1 MRVLISII
9 SFLFLVACGGG
20 GGGGGGGGSGVSYS
34 VPTCSDTGTAYQT
47 TEYYW
52 MDRYDRTD
60 QALARVC
67 ASTAYANGA
76 TGSGVKVAVV
86 DTGIVLNSNGTN
98 KHREFGSN
106 GDALPNGNLVI
117 VDGADSVNQG
127 STQYDNDNV
136 PEDNDG
142 HGTHVAATIG
152 ANKDG
157 SGMHGIAYD
166 SILYPIK
173 IMDPYDTFWN
183 ASAWGLYRA
192 LINNVDIVNNSWTM
206 GGEIGTNCYN
216 ESTCEAWVKTTPDDK
231 IDQTYEY
238 AKYLATN
245 GNIISV
251 WAAGNDAYS
260 NPGVINGSC
269 IYNSVWRELCV
280 IVVATGTDGK
290 IASFSNRCGIAA
302 DYCIAA
308 PGVDIYA
315 ASLSSN
321 GYVNKQ
327 GTSMAAPLVSG
338 GLALIKHKFSSLT
351 NQQVIDRLLATATD
365 HEEYSQSSIYGHGM
379 MDLGAATSNI
389 ASLQVLAIAPSF
401 NLDDENSKYSELS
414 SNSVTTSIAFNAG
427 LSHSL
432 QDKTMEVYDSFD
444 RANFEV
450 NISAFINNSNVVN
463 KHKIENH
470 LNELRL
476 AGGNYELKENNRGT
490 LFLNINESVPKSL
503 FISNDNKLTI
513 GNNTSSNKFFLD
525 TKRNLNLNTL
535 ESNSSYF
542 DNPYFF
548 KTENNI
554 SMSYALSETSAEIY
568 SGVEGQ
574 NIGLSFNY
582 LPKSSWNNPSR
593 NVGNLELSFG
603 VVLENEKVLNSYSS
617 GAFTLGENSST
628 AFTGIKYK
636 KTHGNYDL
644 FANVYYGNTY
654 VTDYNNSYIDVDGS
668 ILSNSYAIGLIKNN
682 WLSKNQK
689 IAFLFNQPQK
699 IIDGQA
705 TLTIPVNS
713 NSERIVTMADYNL
726 SLVSPETQN
735 NYNFYYEKY
744 LNDDQSLYLNFTHIN
759 NPYHDANRKSQ
770 NNLSVVYKKYF

>member
-1 MRVLISII
+1 
-9 SFLFLVACGGG
+9 
-20 GGGGGGGGSGVSYS
+20 
-34 VPTCSDTGTAYQT
+34 
-47 TEYYW
+47 
-52 MDRYDRTD
+52 
-60 QALARVC
+60 
-67 ASTAYANGA
+67 
-76 TGSGVKVAVV
+76 
-86 DTGIVLNSNGTN
+86 
-98 KHREFGSN
+98 
-106 GDALPNGNLVI
+106 
-117 VDGADSVNQG
+117 
-127 STQYDNDNV
+127 
-136 PEDNDG
+136 
-142 HGTHVAATIG
+142 
-152 ANKDG
+152 
-157 SGMHGIAYD
+157 
-166 SILYPIK
+166 
-173 IMDPYDTFWN
+173 
-183 ASAWGLYRA
+183 
-192 LINNVDIVNNSWTM
+192 
-206 GGEIGTNCYN
+206 
-216 ESTCEAWVKTTPDDK
+216 
-231 IDQTYEY
+231 
-238 AKYLATN
+238 
-245 GNIISV
+245 
-251 WAAGNDAYS
+251 
-260 NPGVINGSC
+260 
-269 IYNSVWRELCV
+269 
-280 IVVATGTDGK
+280 
-290 IASFSNRCGIAA
+290 
-302 DYCIAA
+302 
-308 PGVDIYA
+308 
-315 ASLSSN
+315 
-321 GYVNKQ
+321 
-327 GTSMAAPLVSG
+327 
-338 GLALIKHKFSSLT
+338 
-351 NQQVIDRLLATATD
+351 LLATATD

-389 ASLQVLAIAPSF
+389 ASLQVLTIAPSF

-450 NISAFINNSNVVN
+450 NISAFINNGNVVN

-470 LNELRL
+470 LNELSL

-582 LPKSSWNNPSR
+582 LSKASWNNPSR

-644 FANVYYGNTY
+644 FANVYFGNTY

>member
-1 MRVLISII
+1 MRVLVSII

-20 GGGGGGGGSGVSYS
+20 GGGGGSSVSYS

-47 TEYYW
+47 SEYYW
-52 MDRYDRTD
+52 MDFEDRTN

-76 TGSGVKVAVV
+76 TGSGVKVAVI

-98 KHREFGSN
+98 RHSEFGSN
-106 GDALPNGNLVI
+106 GAALPNSNLVI

-127 STQYDNDNV
+127 STQYDNDNI

-157 SGMHGIAYD
+157 YGMHGIAYD

-192 LINNVDIVNNSWTM
+192 LTNNVDIVNNSWTM

-216 ESTCEAWVKTTPDDK
+216 ESTCEAWVKSTPDDK

-280 IVVATGTDGK
+280 VVVATGTDGK
-290 IASFSNRCGIAA
+290 IASFSNRCGLAA

-308 PGVDIYA
+308 PGVDIVA

-321 GYVNKQ
+321 GYVSKQ

-389 ASLQVLAIAPSF
+389 ASLQVLTIAPSF

-450 NISAFINNSNVVN
+450 NISAFINNGNVVN

-470 LNELRL
+470 LNELSL

-582 LPKSSWNNPSR
+582 LSKASWNNPSR

-644 FANVYYGNTY
+644 FANVYFGNTY